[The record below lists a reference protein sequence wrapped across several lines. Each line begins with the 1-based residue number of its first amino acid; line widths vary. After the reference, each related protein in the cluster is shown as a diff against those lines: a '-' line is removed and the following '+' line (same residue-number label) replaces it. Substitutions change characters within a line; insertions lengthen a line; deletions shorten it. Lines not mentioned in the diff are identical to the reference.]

1 MARLKI
7 SGMAIVDNSGAIV
20 GMISEGL
27 VRRHEDHSGRQARK
41 ACPKTSERATGQR
54 SVISPLLANIYLH
67 YAFRPLG

>member
-41 ACPKTSERATGQR
+41 ACPKTGERGR
-54 SVISPLLANIYLH
+54 AND
-67 YAFRPLG
+67 P